1 MPPKNSASTVT
12 ENDGALAELLKSRE
26 EEFKAKYP
34 LTYGLMKAWD
44 GIERPFLRVVSAVDG
59 FRRGGI
65 AHVKGA
71 AIHDLESFKRPE
83 QIEQILADPTL
94 TTDLVPAPEDALADT
109 KADNSA
115 SA

>member
-1 MPPKNSASTVT
+1 MPPKNSASTAT

-26 EEFKAKYP
+26 DEFKAQYP
-34 LTYGLMKAWD
+34 LTYALMKAWD
-44 GIERPFLRVVSAVDG
+44 GLERPFLRVVSAVDG

-94 TTDLVPAPEDALADT
+94 TSDFVHAPEDDGSDKKSTDA
-109 KADNSA
+109 
-115 SA
+115 